1 MKFKNLLFSIILVNE
16 YFSVSICINIKNA
29 NHINLTFN
37 EYPITNNI
45 PIDIP
50 NTLEPVSPIIA
61 FAFKSWLNYSIT
73 FGNINSK
80 RFLVYSPNVN
90 NNTIDIT
97 KYPFIALPG
106 LKSNRFI
113 KFVDKAIINVFIT
126 MS

>member
-16 YFSVSICINIKNA
+16 YFSVTICINIKNA

-50 NTLEPVSPIIA
+50 KTLEPVSPIIA
-61 FAFKSWLNYSIT
+61 FAFKSCLKYATT
-73 FGNINSK
+73 FGRINNK
-80 RFLVYSPNVN
+80 RFYVYSPNVN
-90 NNTIDIT
+90 NNAVDIN

-106 LKSNRFI
+106 LKSNKFI
-113 KFVDKAIINVFIT
+113 RFVDKAIINVFIII
-126 MS
+126 S

>member
-61 FAFKSWLNYSIT
+61 FAFKYRT
-73 FGNINSK
+73 G
-80 RFLVYSPNVN
+80 R
-90 NNTIDIT
+90 D
-97 KYPFIALPG
+97 YPFLCAGQDLYFTRSHVELIHTGIVPG
-106 LKSNRFI
+106 VTAGIL
-113 KFVDKAIINVFIT
+113 
-126 MS
+126 

>member
-37 EYPITNNI
+37 GYPITNNI

-61 FAFKSWLNYSIT
+61 FAFKSWLKYAIT

-80 RFLVYSPNVN
+80 RFLVYSPSVN
-90 NNTIDIT
+90 NNTIDINN
-97 KYPFIALPG
+97 YPFIALPG